1 MSGFDLNDDDVVSMP
16 SYTAFDA
23 GEMFK
28 FVQLK
33 AAMRNFFQ
41 SGHKGESPRLK
52 WLKDGVPCEV
62 LRVHGDGW
70 QKGKLKLCIEF
81 IPDNPEAFQQK
92 PSDAWVGQS
101 SPLDDLRSNL
111 EV

>member
-1 MSGFDLNDDDVVSMP
+1 MSGFDLNDEDVVSMP

-33 AAMRNFFQ
+33 AAIRNFFQ
-41 SGHKGESPRLK
+41 SGHKGESPRLQ

-62 LRVHGDGW
+62 LRVYGDGW
-70 QKGKLKLCIEF
+70 QKGKLKIYIEF
-81 IPDNPEAFQQK
+81 IPDNPETFEQK
-92 PSDAWVGQS
+92 TLGVVESPK
-101 SPLDDLRSNL
+101 SPLDDLRNDL
-111 EV
+111 KV